1 MDASKFCK
9 HCGNNLTTD
18 AQFCSKCGVQIET
31 DSSFPQIKKP
41 HPSPKSHQKSPI
53 VVLILGLFLGILGI
67 HRVYVG
73 KIYTGLFML
82 ITVGGFG
89 IWYLVDLI
97 LIVTNK
103 FEDKNGTIIQLTQNP
118 SSFKKVILVIGAVFA
133 WLLLFVGTI
142 FIIVLFLTSGLIYSI
157 NHQLSA
163 LKTGDIEKA
172 YSYTSK
178 DFQKATSLSD
188 FKKFINQYPSL
199 KNNESAFFIERT
211 IENNMGFVK
220 GTLTAKDG
228 AKTPIEYRL
237 IREDGVWK
245 ILNIKVSYT
254 GAGIDID
261 HNVLKSSSSLIPQE
275 STWIDFNNKANRYS
289 LKYPSNWEYVKSGKG
304 TVIFRGKKDTN
315 SYHTIITIR
324 TLLTKKNKGQYSTI
338 QELKDDFKSL
348 IFKNTTESKLLDQG
362 KIELPQN
369 PKRIHGE
376 YLLFTYKYKNKEFKQ
391 MDTIILRDDGLAFYT
406 WSYTSLMKQ
415 YNSDLPIA
423 KRMYESWIIY

>member
-9 HCGNNLTTD
+9 HCGNNLTAD
-18 AQFCSKCGVQIET
+18 AQFCSKCGAPIET
-31 DSSFPQIKKP
+31 NSSFPPIKKP
-41 HPSPKSHQKSPI
+41 YSNQEIHQKSPL
-53 VVLILGLFLGILGI
+53 VVLILGLFLGVIGI
-67 HRVYVG
+67 HRIYVG
-73 KIYTGLFML
+73 KIYTGLLML
-82 ITVGGFG
+82 ITLGGLG

-103 FEDKNGTIIQLTQNP
+103 FEDKNGNLIQLIQNP
-118 SSFKKVILVIGAVFA
+118 SSFKKALLVMGAVFA
-133 WLLLFVGTI
+133 WLLVFVGTI

-178 DFQKATSLSD
+178 DFQKVTSLSD
-188 FKKFINQYPSL
+188 FKKFIDQYPSL
-199 KNNESAFFIERT
+199 KNNKSAFFNER
-211 IENNMGFVK
+211 IVENNVGFVK

-228 AKTPIEYRL
+228 AKTPVEYRL
-237 IREDGVWK
+237 IWEDRAWK

-261 HNVLKSSSSLIPQE
+261 RNVFKPSSSLTPQE
-275 STWIDFNNKANRYS
+275 STWIDFDNKANRYS
-289 LKYPSNWEYVKSGKG
+289 LKYPNNWEYIKSGKG
-304 TVIFRGKKDTN
+304 TVLFKGKKGSD
-315 SYHTIITIR
+315 SYYTTITIR

-338 QELKDDFKSL
+338 QELKDDLKTL
-348 IFKNTTESKLLDQG
+348 VFKNTTEPQLLDQG
-362 KIELPQN
+362 EIELPQN
-369 PKRIHGE
+369 PKRFHGE
-376 YLLFTYKYKNKEFKQ
+376 YLVFTYKYKNKEFKQ